1 MPATNGTPTTVNV
14 GRSDQQLRRQR
25 LYSTAYS
32 QQSCVREVGS
42 RPLSLSKGAVG
53 PMEAETLVRPVV
65 EGAGLE
71 LVDVAFRRESGR
83 RVLSV
88 VVDRDGGVD
97 LDTIA
102 ELAEKVS
109 RRLDVEGFAPGPYA
123 LEVSSPGIERSLK
136 RPNEFQRCVGETL
149 KVKTTAP
156 IEGRTNVTGALV
168 SADDDAIVVGT
179 EAGEVRV
186 RYAEIA
192 NARTVVDWDA
202 ELKRSPR

>member
-1 MPATNGTPTTVNV
+1 
-14 GRSDQQLRRQR
+14 
-25 LYSTAYS
+25 
-32 QQSCVREVGS
+32 
-42 RPLSLSKGAVG
+42 
-53 PMEAETLVRPVV
+53 MEAETLVRPVV

-71 LVDVAFRRESGR
+71 LVDIAFRRESGR

-136 RPNEFQRCVGETL
+136 RPNEFQRCVGEMV
-149 KVKTTAP
+149 KVKTAAP
-156 IEGRTNVTGALV
+156 TEGRTNIKGALV
-168 SADDDAIVVGT
+168 SADDDAIVVAAESGDV
-179 EAGEVRV
+179 GV
-186 RYAEIA
+186 RYADIA

-202 ELKRSPR
+202 ELKRSAR

>member
-1 MPATNGTPTTVNV
+1 
-14 GRSDQQLRRQR
+14 
-25 LYSTAYS
+25 
-32 QQSCVREVGS
+32 
-42 RPLSLSKGAVG
+42 
-53 PMEAETLVRPVV
+53 MEAETLVRPVV

-71 LVDVAFRRESGR
+71 LVDIVFRRESGR

-136 RPNEFQRCVGETL
+136 RPPEFQRRVGDMV
-149 KVKTTAP
+149 KVKTTTP
-156 IEGRTNVTGALV
+156 IEGRTNITGELV
-168 SADDDAIVVGT
+168 SADDDGIVVA
-179 EAGEVRV
+179 AGGGELRV
-186 RYAEIA
+186 GYAEIA

-202 ELKRSPR
+202 ELKRSAR

>member
-1 MPATNGTPTTVNV
+1 
-14 GRSDQQLRRQR
+14 
-25 LYSTAYS
+25 
-32 QQSCVREVGS
+32 
-42 RPLSLSKGAVG
+42 
-53 PMEAETLVRPVV
+53 MEAETLVRPVV

-71 LVDVAFRRESGR
+71 LVDIAFRRESGR

-102 ELAEKVS
+102 ALAESVS

-136 RPNEFQRCVGETL
+136 RPRDFERRLGDRV
-149 KVKTTAP
+149 KVRTTAP
-156 IEGRTNVTGALV
+156 IEGRTNITGALV
-168 SADDDAIVVGT
+168 STDDDAVVVAT
-179 EAGEVRV
+179 ESGEIRV

-192 NARTVVDWDA
+192 NARTVVDWQA
-202 ELKRSPR
+202 ELKGSTG

>member
-1 MPATNGTPTTVNV
+1 
-14 GRSDQQLRRQR
+14 
-25 LYSTAYS
+25 
-32 QQSCVREVGS
+32 
-42 RPLSLSKGAVG
+42 
-53 PMEAETLVRPVV
+53 MEAETLVRPVV

-136 RPNEFQRCVGETL
+136 RPPEFRRRVGAMV
-149 KVKTTAP
+149 KVRTTAP
-156 IEGRTNVTGALV
+156 IEGRTNITGELV
-168 SADDDAIVVGT
+168 AADDDGIVVA
-179 EAGEVRV
+179 AGGGELHV

-192 NARTVVDWDA
+192 TARTVVDWDA
-202 ELKRSPR
+202 ELKRSAR

>member
-1 MPATNGTPTTVNV
+1 
-14 GRSDQQLRRQR
+14 
-25 LYSTAYS
+25 
-32 QQSCVREVGS
+32 
-42 RPLSLSKGAVG
+42 
-53 PMEAETLVRPVV
+53 MEAETLVRPVI

-71 LVDVAFRRESGR
+71 LVDIAFRRESGR

-136 RPNEFQRCVGETL
+136 RPIEFQRRVGDRV

-156 IEGRTNVTGALV
+156 IEGRTNITGALV
-168 SADDDAIVVGT
+168 SADDDGITVVVGGR
-179 EAGEVRV
+179 ELRV

-192 NARTVVDWDA
+192 TARTIVDWDA
-202 ELKRSPR
+202 ELKGSAR